1 MPLCLKY
8 MRARLTRIPKR
19 FFWWTGG
26 FFSALVAMLFVT
38 LWMASAVYSELPQ
51 KAKLDEGFKPVDVI
65 VCLTGGKGRIRHAL
79 ELYEKG
85 YGRLLYISGIDPQV
99 QMKEILRE
107 LKFVGP
113 IDERNLI
120 LENVA
125 TNTIENA
132 KQVNQFMH
140 DRHLSSA
147 LLVTSIYHVRRSN
160 FIFRKILPKDVHI
173 EVTWLEH
180 EPFDEGDWWK
190 TWNGISVTVSEF
202 LKFFY
207 AYLKIPG

>member
-1 MPLCLKY
+1 MK
-8 MRARLTRIPKR
+8 ARLQPIPKR
-19 FFWWTGG
+19 FFWWTAG
-26 FFSALVAMLFVT
+26 FLSALAVMFLVT
-38 LWMASAVYSELPQ
+38 LWMASAVYSELP
-51 KAKLDEGFKPVDVI
+51 KRARLDADFEPVDVI
-65 VCLTGGKGRIRHAL
+65 VCLTGGKGRIRLAL

-85 YGRLLYISGIDPQV
+85 RGRLLYISGIDPQV
-99 QMKEILRE
+99 QMKGILRE
-107 LKFVGP
+107 IKFVGP

-132 KQVNQFMH
+132 KQVEKFMR
-140 DRHLSSA
+140 DRRLKSA
-147 LLVTSIYHVRRSN
+147 LLVTSVYHVRRASY
-160 FIFRKILPKDVHI
+160 IFRKILPKDAHI

-180 EPFDEGDWWK
+180 EPFDEQGWWK